1 MAKKSSKK
9 ATKKS
14 NKLLW
19 FILCILSAVL
29 ILITVSKMGIFGVVS
44 NNILTYLF
52 GSLYI
57 IVIATMFSYGVYTLF
72 IKDNHEIPLKS
83 LCGVAVL
90 VFTILFLN
98 AYIVEDVRSF
108 PAYFGFVKD
117 NFLNIFKDEVL
128 PEMGGILPDFFNVL
142 FLSLMESQGTLI
154 VIVTLFIISAILIV
168 PFPVYQSL
176 FDSTRTGVANK
187 REEIRKH
194 REEER
199 IAAQKAEEIRKARQA
214 EEMAKQAELEE
225 QRKEKEKQALLERMT
240 LEKERKRLEEEK
252 RKKEEER

>member
-142 FLSLMESQGTLI
+142 FLSLMESQGTL
-154 VIVTLFIISAILIV
+154 
-168 PFPVYQSL
+168 
-176 FDSTRTGVANK
+176 
-187 REEIRKH
+187 
-194 REEER
+194 
-199 IAAQKAEEIRKARQA
+199 
-214 EEMAKQAELEE
+214 
-225 QRKEKEKQALLERMT
+225 
-240 LEKERKRLEEEK
+240 
-252 RKKEEER
+252 